1 MSDFS
6 LEVSTTDV
14 QLDYEAS
21 RARAEGMNGV
31 AKRQA
36 ALALAIRNAD
46 VVMANL
52 CPPGYRVRARL
63 VWSFEPDVN
72 IHLSDAARESR

>member
-14 QLDYEAS
+14 QLALDCEAG
-21 RARAEGMNGV
+21 RARSEGMNGV

-36 ALALAIRNAD
+36 ALAIRNAD
-46 VVMANL
+46 VVMAN
-52 CPPGYRVRARL
+52 PPGYRVRARL